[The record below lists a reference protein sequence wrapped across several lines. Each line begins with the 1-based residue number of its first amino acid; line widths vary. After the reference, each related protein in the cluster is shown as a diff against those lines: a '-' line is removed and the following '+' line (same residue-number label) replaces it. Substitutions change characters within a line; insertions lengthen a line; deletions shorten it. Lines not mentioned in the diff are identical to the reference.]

1 MHLNYISERSI
12 TGEDHI
18 YDDVHTVGKNCT
30 VNQTNKKL
38 LRSCSLI
45 LSLGRRSRDI
55 IHQILPSCIS
65 FSLHELN
72 TRYQSYTL
80 RTVPLYATI
89 WWPKI
94 LPSRISFSLHEYSIT
109 IMHISY
115 PTCYNLVAKN
125 PLFGI
130 SFSLNYS
137 HFLEHLQEFAKIY
150 SVNLVFLPT
159 FIKLCKLKKEFI
171 SNSLT

>member
-72 TRYQSYTL
+72 TRYQSYTF
-80 RTVPLYATI
+80 VPYHSMLQ
-89 WWPKI
+89 
-94 LPSRISFSLHEYSIT
+94 
-109 IMHISY
+109 
-115 PTCYNLVAKN
+115 
-125 PLFGI
+125 FGGQK
-130 SFSLNYS
+130 SSPRVF
-137 HFLEHLQEFAKIY
+137 HFHSMNTL
-150 SVNLVFLPT
+150 
-159 FIKLCKLKKEFI
+159 
-171 SNSLT
+171 